1 MGESEFI
8 FNFMDSPFMPSP
20 ILAMRLCRFAVCLL
34 VTPVIPANAAS
45 GQPVP
50 AGLQRFSDQCALG
63 PMGFTADGQHLW
75 AYKNPSTPEQKRAT
89 LALLDRKG
97 ALLLSVDGVDNFSS
111 PMEPTDT
118 IVAQFPD
125 QQRLK
130 IARLQAGLPSQ
141 VMLDE
146 VDIKKITNSDD
157 EEDFYI
163 TDNYDKD
170 GFTLRS
176 LSKNNRRLY
185 VSTNDI
191 SIKRVAVSDN
201 WEEKFA
207 GFTQSGFTFYQFDK
221 QKATMQ
227 LTFHRQDGKG
237 KPQKIVA
244 PLEDISAGIS
254 FDFSGPLPGLLT
266 LQRPAA
272 GGSMLVLHSL
282 AKPEATPFWS
292 VAEGDI
298 NYVIRAPG
306 DNRLIGFIHG
316 YGLPRLTLLQGD
328 QAGLD
333 RHLAEWAGGAPFGLL
348 SVVAVGPE
356 GRELLLRATTNHG
369 KAGYL
374 LVRIADGDVGELSS
388 LPCQTLPPIKTELH
402 QASARDGLK
411 LPYYRFTRLQG
422 AAADANPVP
431 LAVYIHG
438 GPNHRVMLDDPFPQF
453 LADQGWEVIA
463 PEYRGNTGYG
473 GPLFQAGRGALGPV
487 LAEDVEDVLASLG
500 AEGRPI
506 ILFGSSLGGRIALE
520 MLNRQPDRYQG
531 AFLASAA
538 ADLQFS
544 HDQQRK
550 QGFVG
555 NRGFSGP
562 WDGPAGRWQPGDR
575 PFKGRVF
582 MFHGTEDDRTPVEQ
596 IVKAAQAM
604 ATAGWASCITIVPGM
619 GHDVTPLEEKQ
630 KFTQAFAQ
638 FRALLEKPDG
648 PTPCASPPSLAT
660 LEELRT
666 AGKRV
671 PRQLKLN
678 P

>member
-1 MGESEFI
+1 MGESEVI

-20 ILAMRLCRFAVCLL
+20 ILAIRFAVCLL
-34 VTPVIPANAAS
+34 VTPVIPASAAS
-45 GQPVP
+45 GQPAP
-50 AGLQRFSDQCALG
+50 AGLQRFSDQCALA

-130 IARLQAGLPSQ
+130 IARLQAGVPLQ
-141 VMLDE
+141 VTLDE

-176 LSKNNRRLY
+176 LNKTNHRFY
-185 VSTNDI
+185 VSTNNLL
-191 SIKRVAVSDN
+191 IKKIANSDN

-227 LTFHRQDGKG
+227 LTFHGQDGKG
-237 KPQKIVA
+237 KPQKIAA
-244 PLEDISAGIS
+244 PLEDINSSIS

-298 NYVIRAPG
+298 NHVIRAPG

-316 YGLPRLTLLQGD
+316 YGLPRLALLQGD

-333 RHLAEWAGGAPFGLL
+333 RHLAEWADGAPFGLL

-356 GRELLLRATTNHG
+356 GRELLLRATTTLG
-369 KAGYL
+369 KTGYL
-374 LVRIADGDVGELSS
+374 LVRIADGDVRELSS
-388 LPCQTLPPIKTELH
+388 LPCQTLPAIKVELH

-411 LPYYRFTRLQG
+411 LPYYRFTRSPSDG
-422 AAADANPVP
+422 AVTNPVP
-431 LAVYIHG
+431 IVVYIHG
-438 GPNHRVMLDDPFPQF
+438 GPNHRVRLDDPFPQF

-520 MLNRQPDRYQG
+520 MLNRQPDRYKG
-531 AFLASAA
+531 AFLSVAA
-538 ADLQFS
+538 ADIDQSLG
-544 HDQQRK
+544 QQRR
-550 QGFVG
+550 QGLAT
-555 NRGFSGP
+555 NHGFSGP
-562 WDGPAGRWQPGDR
+562 WDGPAGRWQPGEH

-582 MFHGTEDDRTPVEQ
+582 MFHGTEDGRTPVEQ
-596 IVKAAQAM
+596 IVKAAQDM
-604 ATAGWASCITIVPGM
+604 TTAGWASCLTIVPGM
-619 GHDVTPLEEKQ
+619 RHDVTTLEAKQ
-630 KFTQAFAQ
+630 KFTEAFAQ

-648 PTPCASPPSLAT
+648 PTPCGSPPSLTT
-660 LEELRT
+660 LEELRA

-671 PRQLKLN
+671 PLRLERN